1 MISFLK
7 HLLLPQET
15 NNYRARLLHHKIL
28 LIFTLFFFSA
38 GLLMSFVRTNYPYV
52 LGTYSNISQD
62 ALLSITNQKRQEAG
76 LSPLNLN
83 GSLSQAAAGKAADMF
98 AKNYW
103 AHIAPDGT
111 TPWVFIKG
119 AGYNYVYAGENL
131 ARGFTT
137 PSDVVNAWMAS
148 PSHRENMLS
157 SRYSDVGFAAET
169 GKLSGE
175 DTVLVVEMFGS
186 TSFATKTT
194 NPQQPEPEKSIQVAA
209 TSPAPAPSASEPSP
223 VPTIAQSQSNVS
235 DNNPAGDTLAVQK
248 INGNQNLVFT
258 SLNQAYKPLVNG
270 ASFSMLSAR
279 IIISLFIFVLLLDM
293 IIIERKKILRFVGH
307 NLDHV
312 IFFSLLLLVILILA
326 RGAIL

>member
-1 MISFLK
+1 
-7 HLLLPQET
+7 
-15 NNYRARLLHHKIL
+15 
-28 LIFTLFFFSA
+28 
-38 GLLMSFVRTNYPYV
+38 MSFVRTNYPSV

-76 LSPLNLN
+76 LPPLNLN
-83 GSLSQAAAGKAADMF
+83 GALSQAAAGKAADMF
-98 AKNYW
+98 AKDYW

-157 SRYSDVGFAAET
+157 SKYSDVGFAAET
-169 GKLSGE
+169 GRLSGE

-186 TSFATKTT
+186 TSFATKTV
-194 NPQQPEPEKSIQVAA
+194 NPQQAEPEKSIQVAA
-209 TSPAPAPSASEPSP
+209 TSPALAPTASEPSP
-223 VPTIAQSQSNVS
+223 APTAPEASPVPTIVQQSQSNAS
-235 DNNPAGDTLAVQK
+235 GNNPTEDTLAVQK

-270 ASFSMLSAR
+270 ASFSILSAR
-279 IIISLFIFVLLLDM
+279 IIISLFIFVLILDM

-326 RGAIL
+326 RGSIL